1 MILFYII
8 MSYLIYIGMAIAVLS
23 KDKDATISQAVKIG
37 IFAPILLPIVLGYEL
52 QKKLF

>member
-1 MILFYII
+1 
-8 MSYLIYIGMAIAVLS
+8 MSYLVFIGMAMAVLS
-23 KDKDATISQAVKIG
+23 EDEDATISQAVKIG